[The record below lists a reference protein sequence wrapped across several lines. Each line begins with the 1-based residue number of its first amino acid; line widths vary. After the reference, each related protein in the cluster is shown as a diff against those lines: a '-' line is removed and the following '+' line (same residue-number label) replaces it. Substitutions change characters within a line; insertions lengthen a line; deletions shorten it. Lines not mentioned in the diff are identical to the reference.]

1 MDSRNATNPTDLRT
15 IVKVGD
21 LTPHLPDSHQEAP
34 SMQAVHRVVRK
45 ASLRLFARLFLQRL
59 AVTTFVAVIG
69 VLVARLGFWISGT
82 GLDVGATVSIG
93 AAAAIASA
101 LLWALVTRPKGV
113 AVARAVDEA
122 AGLRES
128 LSTAWIHEN
137 QSDPWS
143 AAVRTDADRRASG
156 VDVRSA
162 LPLTLGQFWK
172 VPPIAAAAVAIIWF
186 VLPASSPDIFGWMQ
200 QAEEQAQAEQ
210 ELEEAQVAVKTA
222 EDLVQ
227 KVAEKTGQNF
237 ENFSPEQNPE
247 LQTPQAMRMAAL
259 DKLTQAEQALREEV
273 ARGEAAQKLDAMR
286 RELSRMKQPGPG
298 PAEELARQLARG
310 DFAAAKQELDQLAQR
325 MASGEMDEATREQL
339 SEQLKNM
346 QAQLENIANER
357 SSLEQALQQAGM
369 SQEQAEQLAQQMAQ
383 NANNPQAMQQMMQQ
397 AMQQMQNLTPQQQQQ
412 LMQQAQQ
419 MAQAC
424 EACNGIGQQMSQMAQ
439 AAMQGQSGQSGAEGM
454 QGMISQM
461 EMMQMEQQA
470 AQAMLAQAQGQISSL
485 SQGGSMSS
493 MMQGGQSGSGPYAG
507 VGSNHASGEETA
519 PIEADRLAQR
529 TPTQLGQ
536 GPIVAERLVYGELVR
551 GESRAQFSS
560 AVQAASTGVA
570 EAIEDNVVPI
580 EWQESLQ
587 SYFGRLQKRAEVVQG
602 EIGATGEPAADPDD
616 GGE

>member
-1 MDSRNATNPTDLRT
+1 
-15 IVKVGD
+15 
-21 LTPHLPDSHQEAP
+21 
-34 SMQAVHRVVRK
+34 MQAGHRVVRK
-45 ASLRLFARLFLQRL
+45 ASVRLFARLFLQRL
-59 AVTTFVAVIG
+59 AVTSFVAVLG
-69 VLVARLGFWISGT
+69 VLVARLGFWMSGVA
-82 GLDVGATVSIG
+82 LDLGSTVAI
-93 AAAAIASA
+93 AAAAAFASA
-101 LLWALVTRPKGV
+101 VLWALVTRPKGV

-137 QSDPWS
+137 ESDPWS
-143 AAVRTDADRRASG
+143 AAVRSDADRRATG
-156 VDVRSA
+156 VDVRAA
-162 LPLTLGQFWK
+162 LPLTPGQFWK
-172 VPPIAAAAVAIIWF
+172 APPIAAAAGAIIWF
-186 VLPASSPDIFGWMQ
+186 VLPASSPDIFGWLQ

-222 EDLVQ
+222 EDLIQ

-237 ENFSPEQNPE
+237 ENFSPEQSPE

-259 DKLTQAEQALREEV
+259 DKLTQAEQALRDEV
-273 ARGEAAQKLDAMR
+273 EKGEAAQKLDAMR

-310 DFAAAKQELDQLAQR
+310 DFAAAKQELDQLAQK
-325 MASGEMDEATREQL
+325 MSSGEMDAATREQL
-339 SEQLKNM
+339 AEQLKNM
-346 QAQLENIANER
+346 EAQLQKIADER

-369 SQEQAEQLAQQMAQ
+369 GKEQAEQLAQQMAE
-383 NANNPQAMQQMMQQ
+383 NAGNPQAMQQMMQH
-397 AMQQMQNLTPQQQQQ
+397 AMQQMQNLSPEQKQQ

-424 EACNGIGQQMSQMAQ
+424 QACNNMGQQMSQMAQ
-439 AAMQGQSGQSGAEGM
+439 AAMQGQSGQSGQSGMEGM

-470 AQAMLAQAQGQISSL
+470 AQAMLAQTQSQINSL
-485 SQGGSMSS
+485 CENGGMSG
-493 MMQGGQSGSGPYAG
+493 MQGGKTGTGPYAG
-507 VGSNHASGEETA
+507 MGTNHATGEETA
-519 PIEADRLAQR
+519 QVEVARQGQR
-529 TPTQLGQ
+529 TPTRLGQ

-587 SYFGRLQKRAEVVQG
+587 AYFGRLQKRAEVVQG
-602 EIGATGEPAADPDD
+602 ESSESTEPSE
-616 GGE
+616 GGG